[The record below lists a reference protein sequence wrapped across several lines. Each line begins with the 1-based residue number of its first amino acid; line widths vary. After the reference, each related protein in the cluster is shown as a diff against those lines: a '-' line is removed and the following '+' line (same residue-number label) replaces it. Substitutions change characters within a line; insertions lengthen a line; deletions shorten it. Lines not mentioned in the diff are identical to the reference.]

1 MGYVAGSL
9 ILMADYSHKDISEI
23 CTGDIILGADLNSSI
38 VTESF
43 SSKLGNRRIMSFLGN
58 KQVRF
63 TDCDVIWAKDSTRQ
77 WWWTENAHELQLAW
91 KNMRLNSKNH
101 LLTGIKIIDSMLVSY
116 DVEFATINGFEKK
129 TVIDVTEEYSE
140 NTFIPMI
147 KTERFCPVII
157 NDFVVGGGIC
167 EHEYDYTKFN
177 WMNSYN
183 QLRKSDKL
191 DLIKN
196 RIV

>member
-9 ILMADYSHKDISEI
+9 VLMSDYSHKEISDI
-23 CTGDIILGADLNSSI
+23 CVGDIVLGADLNPAT

-43 SSKLGNRRIMSFLGN
+43 FSKLSNRRIMSFLGN
-58 KQVRF
+58 KQARF
-63 TDCDVIWAKDSTRQ
+63 TESDVVWAKDLSRQ

-101 LLTGIKIIDSMLVSY
+101 LLTGIKIINSLLVSY

-140 NTFIPMI
+140 NTLIPMI
-147 KTERFCPVII
+147 KTERFCPVIV
-157 NDFVVGGGIC
+157 DGFVVGGGIC
-167 EHEYDYTKFN
+167 EYEYDYTKFN

-183 QLRKSDKL
+183 KLRKSDKL

-196 RIV
+196 GLL